1 MVIKTKP
8 KSKSIYLIHITRKK
22 KLSNDSTLKSII
34 IKNYVLSF
42 SQKKYKYQ
50 LEIQKENKLDIQ
62 VIPNN
67 DLAKYKVIGNENL
80 KNNSQIKIIVTAED
94 KTTTTYQINIKKE
107 QEELTSKLLNT
118 DSKILPI
125 ITFII
130 LISMILIIKII
141 KTHVNKEKNR

>member
-1 MVIKTKP
+1 MFPNQIF
-8 KSKSIYLIHITRKK
+8 
-22 KLSNDSTLKSII
+22 
-34 IKNYVLSF
+34 SF
-42 SQKKYKYQ
+42 SNWKSW
-50 LEIQKENKLDIQ
+50 
-62 VIPNN
+62 
-67 DLAKYKVIGNENL
+67 DLAKYKIIGNENL

-118 DSKILPI
+118 DSKILSI
-125 ITFII
+125 VTFII